1 MLVAANPAQL
11 SGQMLHGQ
19 MPNVMGHATNP
30 GVGLQQGMAGMMMQ
44 PGVGIPGMVQA
55 PGMMQGMYP
64 NIIPQQ
70 QQHQQQQQQH
80 PQQQH
85 PHQQHNQQHYQQQQY

>member
-30 GVGLQQGMAGMMMQ
+30 GVGLQQSMAGMMMQ

-70 QQHQQQQQQH
+70 QQHQHQHQHQQQH
-80 PQQQH
+80 PQQ
-85 PHQQHNQQHYQQQQY
+85 HNQQHHQQQQY